1 MALLDVIDPC
11 KPSKQADLRRKSS
24 SNNHSQMKSERV
36 NAQPSNPTEKKSNNK
51 YNDKPQFRRNSN
63 TNYSRNNTSSGN
75 NPLPT
80 NYSIMAER
88 KEIANDHNKPL
99 AWLENK
105 VKSDQKTRAQAMFDN
120 GSGMNVIH
128 TDLVKKL
135 GLKVVEKP
143 MVCNTI
149 NGKVTLNY
157 LTEDFKVRLKLRPED
172 SDKEKW
178 FEFTTNGQVSDA
190 IPNTLLLGVKF
201 MDKYGIYRRK
211 DKGQKTEY
219 LIIEGTNN
227 IVKNISDQE
236 NPTVNTSEDIYYYLE
251 VLNENEGL
259 PIEDPNYI
267 ELPVEG
273 IDIGKVEGII
283 ENPTENETKL

>member
-1 MALLDVIDPC
+1 MLQCDNHPEAYKNEYLERIDSRRDHQIILMALLDVIDPC

-105 VKSDQKTRAQAMFDN
+105 VKSVRKRGPKLCLIM
-120 GSGMNVIH
+120 V
-128 TDLVKKL
+128 LV
-135 GLKVVEKP
+135 
-143 MVCNTI
+143 
-149 NGKVTLNY
+149 
-157 LTEDFKVRLKLRPED
+157 
-172 SDKEKW
+172 
-178 FEFTTNGQVSDA
+178 
-190 IPNTLLLGVKF
+190 
-201 MDKYGIYRRK
+201 
-211 DKGQKTEY
+211 
-219 LIIEGTNN
+219 
-227 IVKNISDQE
+227 
-236 NPTVNTSEDIYYYLE
+236 
-251 VLNENEGL
+251 
-259 PIEDPNYI
+259 
-267 ELPVEG
+267 
-273 IDIGKVEGII
+273 
-283 ENPTENETKL
+283 